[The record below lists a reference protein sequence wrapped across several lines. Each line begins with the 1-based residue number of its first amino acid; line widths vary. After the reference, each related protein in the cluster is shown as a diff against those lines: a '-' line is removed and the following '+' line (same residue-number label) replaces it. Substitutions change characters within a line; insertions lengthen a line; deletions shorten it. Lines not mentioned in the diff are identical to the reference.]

1 MGQQNFGRILRLIFL
16 STKTYDNVGRKKK
29 QHTKHLR
36 GPKKNDSNAEQNKTT
51 EMTGTTALIFLSLN
65 SKSTTSIVSDNLP
78 QEKSEFIH
86 NVRTAWSVGHCSED
100 NSTSRRQVAGHRPP
114 ALNVV
119 A

>member
-1 MGQQNFGRILRLIFL
+1 LR
-16 STKTYDNVGRKKK
+16 
-29 QHTKHLR
+29 
-36 GPKKNDSNAEQNKTT
+36 PKKNDSDAEQNKTT

-86 NVRTAWSVGHCSED
+86 NVGTARSVGHCSEN
-100 NSTSRRQVAGHRPP
+100 NSAGCRQVASHRPP
-114 ALNVV
+114 ALNAV